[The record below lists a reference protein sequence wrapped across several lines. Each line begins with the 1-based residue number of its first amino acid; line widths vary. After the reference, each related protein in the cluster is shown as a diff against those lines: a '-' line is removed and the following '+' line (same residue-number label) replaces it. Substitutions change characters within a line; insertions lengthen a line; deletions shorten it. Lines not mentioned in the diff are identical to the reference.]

1 MTMKIKYTFVDDNK
15 EEKEEKALF
24 TLNDIAPRWA
34 KRLEQKKL
42 PFPLSLTWLKWY
54 FELDSPS
61 KCIVGEAYG
70 YSASYEKRC
79 KECDMLGWQF
89 GHSFLINSRSGLQR
103 DVKIFV
109 EHWNEKHNIYT
120 HTGRQRYRTAIEN
133 QDYNSE
139 LIYSK

>member
-1 MTMKIKYTFVDDNK
+1 MTMKTKHTFVDNNK
-15 EEKEEKALF
+15 EEKEKSPL

-79 KECDMLGWQF
+79 KECDMLGWEF
-89 GHSFLINSRSGLQR
+89 GHSFLIHSRSGLQR

>member
-1 MTMKIKYTFVDDNK
+1 MKTKSTFVDYEREQKN
-15 EEKEEKALF
+15 EKSQF
-24 TLNDIAPRWA
+24 TLNDIAPRWS

-70 YSASYEKRC
+70 YSASYEKEC
-79 KECDMLGWQF
+79 KECDILGWQF
-89 GHSFLINSRSGLQR
+89 GHSFLMRSRSGLQR

-109 EHWNEKHNIYT
+109 EHWNEKHNIDTYT
-120 HTGRQRYRTAIEN
+120 ERSRVTG
-133 QDYNSE
+133 
-139 LIYSK
+139 LL

>member
-1 MTMKIKYTFVDDNK
+1 MPMKTKSTFVDYNK
-15 EEKEEKALF
+15 EEENEKSQF
-24 TLNDIAPRWA
+24 TLNDIAPRWS

-79 KECDMLGWQF
+79 KECDILGWQF
-89 GHSFLINSRSGLQR
+89 GHSFLMRSRSGLQK
-103 DVKIFV
+103 DVKVFV
-109 EHWNEKHNIYT
+109 EHWNEKHNIET
-120 HTGRQRYRTAIEN
+120 HRERESHRTAIEN
-133 QDYNSE
+133 QR
-139 LIYSK
+139 LLT

>member
-1 MTMKIKYTFVDDNK
+1 MKTKSTFVDYNK
-15 EEKEEKALF
+15 EEENEKSQF
-24 TLNDIAPRWA
+24 TLNDIAPRWS

-70 YSASYEKRC
+70 YSALYEKRC
-79 KECDMLGWQF
+79 KECDILGWQF
-89 GHSFLINSRSGLQR
+89 GHSFLMHSRSGLQR

>member
-1 MTMKIKYTFVDDNK
+1 MPMKTKSTFVDYEREQKN
-15 EEKEEKALF
+15 EKSQF
-24 TLNDIAPRWA
+24 TLNDIAPRWS

-70 YSASYEKRC
+70 YSASYEKEC
-79 KECDMLGWQF
+79 KECDILGWQF
-89 GHSFLINSRSGLQR
+89 GHSFLMRSRSGLQR

-109 EHWNEKHNIYT
+109 EHWNEKHNIDTYT
-120 HTGRQRYRTAIEN
+120 ERSRVTG
-133 QDYNSE
+133 
-139 LIYSK
+139 LL

>member
-15 EEKEEKALF
+15 EEKKSPV

-42 PFPLSLTWLKWY
+42 PVPLSLTWLKWY

-70 YSASYEKRC
+70 YSALYEKRC
-79 KECDMLGWQF
+79 KECDKLGWQF
-89 GHSFLINSRSGLQR
+89 GHSFLIHSRSGLQR

-120 HTGRQRYRTAIEN
+120 HTDRQSYSTAIEN
-133 QDYNSE
+133 QRLLTQN
-139 LIYSK
+139 

>member
-1 MTMKIKYTFVDDNK
+1 MKIKYTFVDDSK
-15 EEKEEKALF
+15 EQKNSPF

-42 PFPLSLTWLKWY
+42 PVPLSLTWLKWY

-70 YSASYEKRC
+70 YSALYEKRC
-79 KECDMLGWQF
+79 KECDILGWQF
-89 GHSFLINSRSGLQR
+89 GHSFLMRSRSGLQR

-109 EHWNEKHNIYT
+109 EHWNEKHNIDTYT
-120 HTGRQRYRTAIEN
+120 ERSNVTG
-133 QDYNSE
+133 
-139 LIYSK
+139 LL

>member
-15 EEKEEKALF
+15 EEKGEKSPF
-24 TLNDIAPRWA
+24 TLNDIAPHWA

-79 KECDMLGWQF
+79 KECDMLGWEF
-89 GHSFLINSRSGLQR
+89 GHSFLIHSRSGLQR

-109 EHWNEKHNIYT
+109 EHWNETHNIYT
-120 HTGRQRYRTAIEN
+120 HTRRQRYRTAIEN
-133 QDYNSE
+133 QDY
-139 LIYSK
+139 

>member
-15 EEKEEKALF
+15 EEKEEKSPL

-79 KECDMLGWQF
+79 KECDMLGWEF
-89 GHSFLINSRSGLQR
+89 GHSFLIHSRSGLQR

-133 QDYNSE
+133 QDY
-139 LIYSK
+139 